1 MAKPM
6 DKGKDFFEK
15 EVDMRKG
22 RIVFMTVFIMAILLI
37 AVSAPAA
44 KKDTL
49 VVAFNDVVA
58 TLDHYQSTM
67 RTTIQLGYMVWDSL
81 VTRNPDTGE
90 IIPGLARSW
99 KMIDPLTWEFKL
111 QPGVKFHNGNP
122 CNAEAVR
129 YTIEERV
136 LDEKQKSPQAVNFK
150 WIKKVEV
157 VDDVT
162 FRIITYQPYPIVLE
176 RLNTLF
182 VYDPVYGKQA
192 GDQKVAEAPMGS
204 GPYAFVKWDRGSQ
217 IVLKKNPNYWVKGIP
232 KIDNVILRTIPEIS
246 TRVAELISGNVDF
259 GLNYTPDVWE
269 LLQKSPNVAPLEVPI
284 LRINFWQFDGSGVAS
299 KGPWTDK
306 RVRQAIIHA
315 VDRKAII
322 QKVMGGHA
330 GELHGPCNPLQ
341 WGYDPAVKQYDYPY
355 NPEKAKALLKQ
366 AGYEKG
372 FTVDLWFYEGIQKQ
386 PNLAAMGYLEQLGI
400 KVNIKDYAGNIG
412 QLIRLR
418 NTRKVTGIGN
428 FTWGSYNIFDADA
441 AMPAWFLTKEGMC
454 YNLDQELN
462 DWLQEARDSVDPAK
476 RKALYSKAQ
485 RKIMQEAY
493 WMPFFVV
500 HQIYGRNKDL
510 EIVVGKD
517 EVPRFNEA
525 HWK

>member
-1 MAKPM
+1 
-6 DKGKDFFEK
+6 
-15 EVDMRKG
+15 MRRG
-22 RIVFMTVFIMAILLI
+22 VSIFVVFILAILLTT
-37 AVSAPAA
+37 VPSQAA
-44 KKDTL
+44 KKDAL
-49 VVAFNDVVA
+49 VIGFADVFA

-67 RTTIQLGYMVWDSL
+67 RATIQLGYMVWDSL

-90 IIPGLARSW
+90 IVPGLARSW

-122 CNAEAVR
+122 CNAQAVR

-157 VDDVT
+157 LDEVT
-162 FRIITYQPYPIVLE
+162 FRIVTHQPYPIVLE

-182 VYDPVYGKQA
+182 VYDPVYCKQA

-204 GPYAFVKWDRGSQ
+204 GPYVFVKWDRGSQ

-232 KIDNVILRTIPEIS
+232 KIDQVLIRTIPEIS
-246 TRVAELISGNVDF
+246 TRVAELLAGNVDF
-259 GLNYTPDVWE
+259 GLNYTPDVWD
-269 LLQKSPNVAPLEVPI
+269 LLEKSSTAAPLEVPI

-299 KGPWTDK
+299 KGPWNDK

-315 VDRKAII
+315 IDRKAII
-322 QKVMGGHA
+322 QQVMGGHA
-330 GELHGPCNPLQ
+330 GELYGPCSPLQ
-341 WGYDPAVKQYDYPY
+341 WGYESEVKKLDYAY
-355 NPEKAKALLKQ
+355 NPDKAKALLKQ
-366 AGYEKG
+366 AGHEKG
-372 FTVDLWFYEGIQKQ
+372 FSIDLWYYEGIQKQ
-386 PNLAAMGYLEQLGI
+386 PNQAAMGYLEQVGI
-400 KVNIKDYAGNIG
+400 KVNMKDYAGNIG
-412 QLIRLR
+412 QLIKLR

-441 AMPAWFLTKEGMC
+441 ALPAWFLTKEGMC
-454 YNLDQELN
+454 YNLDQEVN

-485 RKIMQEAY
+485 KKIMEEAY
-493 WMPFFVV
+493 WMPFFSV
-500 HQIYGRNKDL
+500 HQIYGRNKNL
-510 EIVVGKD
+510 QIVVGKD

-525 HWK
+525 YWK